1 MVKRK
6 RREIKEIMRIYYI
19 SDIHLELRKKIPKQI
34 IKNFKMVKQTFKE
47 NEKNVI
53 VLAGDI
59 GNSFDDNYRKFLKK
73 CRKYFDQVFVI
84 HGNHEYYNN
93 SGKNRDNKTMEEFEI
108 QTQKV
113 CDEENCNFLNKCT
126 FLYEDVLFVGCTL
139 WTKVDENAQV
149 KLNDYRYIY
158 TALPEISSACAF
170 SDACVG
176 KDEMEK
182 VRKINHYDIY
192 YEHLSDL
199 SFIEDIL
206 KLYGLKI
213 GDDSLKEKE
222 RKSGIKGVVVVTHHA
237 PSYKMSC
244 RSDILSKYYV
254 NDLDYLFNFP
264 LLGWISGHTHCS
276 AQLKINGIPCVSNC
290 YGYQTQTEVETNF
303 KYGAH
308 ITIA

>member
-1 MVKRK
+1 
-6 RREIKEIMRIYYI
+6 MRIYYI

-34 IKNFKMVKQTFKE
+34 IKNFKMVRQTFKE

-113 CDEENCNFLNKCT
+113 CDEEGCNFLNKCT

-158 TALPEISSACAF
+158 TPSDPSSF
-170 SDACVG
+170 SQDG
-176 KDEMEK
+176 ENEQK
-182 VRKINHYDIY
+182 RKITHYDIY

-213 GDDSLKEKE
+213 GDDSLKNEGRDEEQKGE
-222 RKSGIKGVVVVTHHA
+222 GKCGIKGVVVVTHHA

-254 NDLDYLFNFP
+254 NDLDYLFSFP

-290 YGYQTQTEVETNF
+290 YGYQTQSEVETNF